1 MYTELRVAALNLL
14 LEFIIHTALYETE
27 SIVYISSNMI
37 ILTPAVI
44 PINGVFSEL
53 LYRSNQDSEEVVTLT
68 VQ

>member
-1 MYTELRVAALNLL
+1 MYTELRVATLNLL

-37 ILTPAVI
+37 ILAPAVI